1 MGKTLL
7 FEGYNAFIIR
17 KTLLFAALP
26 LLAFILFYA
35 FFGEVKH
42 AVVCAIVAAVFTGTA
57 KSFLKSLL
65 FFTAGVLAA
74 AFYIYLSGDSAAF
87 NVIFA
92 FVTIL
97 NIVTNSAKTKAYSKE
112 PAWIKIAALIIVF
125 LFLTVFVFLP
135 LYTIFTQAFSKGAF
149 AYLASIR
156 ESDAFSAIKLTLIV
170 ALIAVPVNTF
180 FGVLLAWAVAKFD
193 FKGKSV
199 ITTLIEV
206 PFAIS
211 PVIAGLIFILLF
223 GASGWFGAYLTE
235 HNIKIVFALPGLVLA
250 TTFVTF
256 PFVARE
262 LIPLMQEMG
271 KDDEEAALTL
281 GAGGLQTFFKVTLPN
296 IKWGLLYGVVLTNA
310 RAMGEFGAVAVVSGL
325 VRGVTMTM
333 PLHIEVL
340 YNEYLFA
347 ASFAV
352 ASLLTLLALVT
363 LIAKTIIEH
372 FIALQRKR
380 SFHGLEEGN
389 L

>member
-1 MGKTLL
+1 MKKNITSSFFTFLAGVLFLL
-7 FEGYNAFIIR
+7 YLLELHVSLHLAIFVLILAAFI
-17 KTLLFAALP
+17 KTAKGWIKP
-26 LLAFILFYA
+26 LILFLVS
-35 FFGEVKH
+35 FFIVAPLYVIVTGN
-42 AVVCAIVAAVFTGTA
+42 VAAV
-57 KSFLKSLL
+57 
-65 FFTAGVLAA
+65 
-74 AFYIYLSGDSAAF
+74 
-87 NVIFA
+87 NVIFV
-92 FVTIL
+92 FITIL
-97 NIVTNSAKTKAYSKE
+97 NIVTDSASTKDYSKE
-112 PAWIKIAALIIVF
+112 PAWIKYAVLLIVF

-135 LYTIFTQAFSKGAF
+135 LYTIFTQAFAKGVLT
-149 AYLASIR
+149 YLASIR
-156 ESDAFSAIKLTLIV
+156 ESDAWSAIKLTLTV
-170 ALIAVPVNTF
+170 AVIAVPVNTF
-180 FGVLLAWAVAKFD
+180 FGVLLAWAIAKFD
-193 FKGKSV
+193 FKGKNV

-223 GASGWFGAYLTE
+223 GASGWFGEYLIA
-235 HNIKIVFALPGLVLA
+235 HDVKIVFALPGLILA
-250 TTFVTF
+250 TAFVTF

-325 VRGVTMTM
+325 IRGVTMTM

-363 LIAKTIIEH
+363 LIVKTIIEH
-372 FIALQRKR
+372 FISLQKKRALSAFAQQ
-380 SFHGLEEGN
+380 
-389 L
+389 

>member
-1 MGKTLL
+1 MKRD
-7 FEGYNAFIIR
+7 IIVIF
-17 KTLLFAALP
+17 LFAAAVVLFVLSLLEAGKLFDMYKYASVFMIVVAIYIQTNVKWKKP
-26 LLAFILFYA
+26 LILLLVSFVILLLHILLSDNISFTFIGIILAFTAIFSIA
-35 FFGEVKH
+35 TDSTRVK
-42 AVVCAIVAAVFTGTA
+42 V
-57 KSFLKSLL
+57 SQ
-65 FFTAGVLAA
+65 
-74 AFYIYLSGDSAAF
+74 
-87 NVIFA
+87 N
-92 FVTIL
+92 
-97 NIVTNSAKTKAYSKE
+97 KE
-112 PAWIKIAALIIVF
+112 PSWIKPALIIIMF
-125 LFLTVFVFLP
+125 LFLAVFVFLP
-135 LYTIFTQAFSKGAF
+135 LYTIFSQAFAKGVETYF
-149 AYLASIR
+149 ASIR
-156 ESDAFSAIKLTLIV
+156 QSDSWAAIKLTLI
-170 ALIAVPVNTF
+170 IAAICVPVNTI
-180 FGVLLAWAVAKFD
+180 FGVLLAWAIAKFE

-223 GASGWFGAYLTE
+223 GSSGWFGHYLIE
-235 HNIKIVFALPGLVLA
+235 HDIRIVFAIPGLFLA
-250 TTFVTF
+250 TAFVTF

-281 GAGGLQTFFKVTLPN
+281 GASGLQTFFKVTLPN

-325 VRGVTMTM
+325 IRGVTMTM

-347 ASFAV
+347 AAFSV

-363 LIAKTIIEH
+363 LVVKTVIEH

-380 SFHGLEEGN
+380 AFNETAEAF
-389 L
+389 

>member
-1 MGKTLL
+1 MRKTVL
-7 FEGYNAFIIR
+7 FGSFNAVHVR
-17 KTLLFAALP
+17 KTLLFAFMA
-26 LLAFILFYA
+26 LLAFYWFYVLFGD
-35 FFGEVKH
+35 FKN
-42 AVVCAIVAAVFTGTA
+42 AVVFAAIEAVFIGTA
-57 KSFLKSLL
+57 KSLLKPLI
-65 FFTAGVLAA
+65 FFIAGAAVA
-74 AFYIYLSGDSAAF
+74 AFYIFLSGNLAAF

-92 FVTIL
+92 FITIL
-97 NIVTNSAKTKAYSKE
+97 NVITDSAKTKAYSKE
-112 PAWIKIAALIIVF
+112 PAWIKIAALIVVF

-135 LYTIFTQAFSKGAF
+135 LYTIFTQAFSKGVT
-149 AYLASIR
+149 AYFASIH

-170 ALIAVPVNTF
+170 ALVAVPVNTF

-193 FKGKSV
+193 FKGKSI

-235 HNIKIVFALPGLVLA
+235 HDIKIVFALPGLVLA
-250 TTFVTF
+250 TAFVTF

-325 VRGVTMTM
+325 IRGVTMTM

-352 ASLLTLLALVT
+352 ASLLTFLALVT
-363 LIAKTIIEH
+363 LIVKTIIEH

-380 SFHGLEEGN
+380 SFYGLEQGN

>member
-1 MGKTLL
+1 MKKKTVIALLSAAAVLSALWVFEIGK
-7 FEGYNAFIIR
+7 FFNIFIFAAILAIFI
-17 KTLLFAALP
+17 KTSQTWIKPLILFAAGSVVSFLYVAITSNYVSFSVI
-26 LLAFILFYA
+26 LAFI
-35 FFGEVKH
+35 
-42 AVVCAIVAAVFTGTA
+42 
-57 KSFLKSLL
+57 
-65 FFTAGVLAA
+65 
-74 AFYIYLSGDSAAF
+74 
-87 NVIFA
+87 
-92 FVTIL
+92 TIL
-97 NIVTNSAKTKAYSKE
+97 NIVTNSAKTKAFSKE
-112 PAWIKIAALIIVF
+112 PAWIKPAVLIIVF

-135 LYTIFTQAFSKGAF
+135 LYTIFTQAFAKGVLT
-149 AYLASIR
+149 YLASIR
-156 ESDAFSAIKLTLIV
+156 ESDAWSAIKLTLIV
-170 ALIAVPVNTF
+170 AAVTVPVNTF
-180 FGVLLAWAVAKFD
+180 FGVLLAWAIAKFD
-193 FKGKSV
+193 FKGKNI

-223 GASGWFGAYLTE
+223 GASGWFGEYLIS
-235 HNIKIVFALPGLVLA
+235 HNIKIVFALPGLFLA
-250 TTFVTF
+250 TAFVTF

-296 IKWGLLYGVVLTNA
+296 IKWGLLYGIVLTNA

-363 LIAKTIIEH
+363 LIVKTIIEH
-372 FIALQRKR
+372 FINLQRKR
-380 SFHGLEEGN
+380 AFKAFE
-389 L
+389 

>member
-1 MGKTLL
+1 MKKIALFTIFFAAIALFAFYLFNGGVFLHLAVFAAILAVFIKTAKGWIKPLILFAVGFAVSLLYAALTQNFASFSIILL
-7 FEGYNAFIIR
+7 FI
-17 KTLLFAALP
+17 
-26 LLAFILFYA
+26 
-35 FFGEVKH
+35 
-42 AVVCAIVAAVFTGTA
+42 
-57 KSFLKSLL
+57 
-65 FFTAGVLAA
+65 
-74 AFYIYLSGDSAAF
+74 
-87 NVIFA
+87 
-92 FVTIL
+92 TIL
-97 NIVTNSAKTKAYSKE
+97 NAVTNSATAKEYSKE
-112 PAWIKIAALIIVF
+112 PVWIKPTLLTIVF

-135 LYTIFTQAFSKGAF
+135 LYTIFTQAFSKGALEYF
-149 AYLASIR
+149 AAIR
-156 ESDAFSAIKLTLIV
+156 ESDAFSAIKLTLLTAV
-170 ALIAVPVNTF
+170 IAVPVNTF

-193 FKGKSV
+193 FKGKSI

-223 GASGWFGAYLTE
+223 GASGWFGAYLIE
-235 HNIKIVFALPGLVLA
+235 HDIKIVFALPGLILA
-250 TTFVTF
+250 TAFVTF

-325 VRGVTMTM
+325 IRGSTMTM

-352 ASLLTLLALVT
+352 ASLLTFLALVT
-363 LIAKTIIEH
+363 LIVKTIIEN

-380 SFHGLEEGN
+380 AFNSFKQEQ
-389 L
+389 